1 MKNGSSAD
9 VLRRVKEIV
18 ERHTRQILTGA
29 AEAELN
35 DMVRGAFASESSF
48 GSLPP
53 QARQVTILLADLR
66 GFSTLATSEPAE
78 SLISLLNHCLARL
91 SDVIYQHR
99 GTIDKF
105 MGDAIM
111 VLFGAPV
118 QRPDDVARSL
128 ACAIQMQIAM
138 AELNTE
144 HAQQGLPLLHLGIG
158 VHTGVVMAGRFGGTA
173 YSEYT
178 VIGDEVNLASRI
190 EAFSLRGQVLIS
202 ETTYRHCAD
211 QVVVT
216 PPMEVHV
223 KGKPQLV
230 RLRELIAFPSLGLKV
245 PRQEM
250 RRSHRVEVQ
259 MPCVMQLTQNKIVL
273 PNAIAASVRDIG
285 YHGLQLSLDQPLE
298 MHAELRLEFDLML
311 VNYHVADLYAKV
323 VNVSASAGMWLV
335 GVEFTSISAEADEK
349 VQTFVQLLV
358 AGA

>member
-18 ERHTRQILTGA
+18 ERHTRQILTGD

-48 GSLPP
+48 GSMPP
-53 QARQVTILLADLR
+53 QPRQVTILLADLR
-66 GFSTLATSEPAE
+66 GFSTLATTEPAE
-78 SLISLLNHCLARL
+78 SLTGLLNHCLARL
-91 SDVIYQHR
+91 SDVIYQYR

-128 ACAIQMQIAM
+128 ACAIQMQLAM
-138 AELNTE
+138 AELNAE
-144 HAQQGLPLLHLGIG
+144 HEQQGLPQLHLGIG
-158 VHTGVVMAGRFGGTA
+158 VHTGIVMAGRFGGTA

-202 ETTYRHCAD
+202 ETTYRHCAS

-216 PPMEVHV
+216 PPMVVHV
-223 KGKPQLV
+223 KGKPQPV
-230 RLRELIAFPSLGLKV
+230 QLRELIAFPSLGLQV

-259 MPCVMQLTQNKIVL
+259 MPCQMQLTQNKIVM
-273 PNAIAASVRDIG
+273 PNAVAASVSDIG
-285 YHGLQLSLDQPLE
+285 YHGLQLALDQPLDE
-298 MHAELRLEFDLML
+298 HTELRLAFDLML
-311 VNYHVADLYAKV
+311 VNFHVSDVYAKV
-323 VNVSASAGMWLV
+323 VKTGQKDGRFTA
-335 GVEFTSISAEADEK
+335 GVEFTSVPAEADAK
-349 VQTFVQLLV
+349 IQMFVQLCV
-358 AGA
+358 AGG